1 MKDKT
6 ILGAVAIGAIT
17 VLEGIALYKGIDGT
31 VLSTVVAVIA
41 GLAGYT
47 VGRASTP

>member
-6 ILGAVAIGAIT
+6 VLGVVAISAISL
-17 VLEGIALYKGIDGT
+17 LEGIALYKGIDGT

-41 GLAGYT
+41 GVAGYT
-47 VGRASTP
+47 VGQKTS